1 MYKKNVCTFFS
12 PKRDSSTCSGG
23 EINGSGDGEKG
34 GLNRMGVGDGFLGGG
49 MVGQSVAAGYGNGST
64 HPYCQKGV

>member
-1 MYKKNVCTFFS
+1 MFALF
-12 PKRDSSTCSGG
+12 RDSSRG

-34 GLNRMGVGDGFLGGG
+34 GLNRMGGGG
-49 MVGQSVAAGYGNGST
+49 WLFGGWVGQSVAAGYGNGST